1 MLSFMSQNKGWQLLV
16 VLCALAGLYN
26 AANVQTKRNPV
37 AANSLKITLDYP
49 LAIAWPVIAKGDDIG
64 KPDKKAQAK
73 RMFMFSSHITFPGPV
88 SVISDAQLWQI
99 ALDAHAEIAADMVIN
114 FTHILILFHELT

>member
-1 MLSFMSQNKGWQLLV
+1 MSQSKGWQILV
-16 VLCALAGLYN
+16 VLCALTGLYN
-26 AANVQTKRNPV
+26 AANVQTKLNPA

-49 LAIAWPVIAKGDDIG
+49 LAIAWPLITKDGSDKG
-64 KPDKKAQAK
+64 KPDKKAQAR

-88 SVISDAQLWQI
+88 SVISDAQIWQI
-99 ALDAHAEIAADMVIN
+99 ALDAHAEIAADMVIH